1 MVTDVNNVPFKVLY
15 DEAAVKDMLK
25 LDKALRLRVHKKIL
39 EVAQNPLPITEGGRG
54 FPLGNKMGLNLSEF
68 FKIKLQGIGIRA
80 VYELKRIDNEMVIIV
95 VGVRD
100 EEAVYREAVKRIAK
114 K

>member
-1 MVTDVNNVPFKVLY
+1 MVTDVNNVPFRVLY
-15 DEAAVKDMLK
+15 DEAAVNDMLK